1 MLKKLLL
8 ILLSFYFLPAGA
20 ADRSILV
27 LADSLSAS
35 YGIAIKDGWVSLLQ
49 HKLTAKGYNYQVINA
64 SISGDTTGGATARL
78 EKILDHEQPDIAIIE
93 LGGNDGLRGLPID
106 EIHHN
111 LSIIIQRL
119 LRDNISILLVPIQ
132 IPPNYGPV
140 YTSRFQDIYTQ
151 LAGEYQLVLGR
162 FILENIVL
170 EQPELMQDD
179 GIHPKAQAQ
188 PIMLDNIWQDLEPM
202 LRGKQQQ

>member
-1 MLKKLLL
+1 MKKLLL